1 MNLLGEVEDNNA
13 ESRLTINK
21 RFAQQYESRERTKE
35 LARAKE
41 LLAEAEDDEES
52 DSESEDDDGELVSAE
67 MDIQIVKT
75 INMIRKKDPKIYDKE
90 AMWFNKQI
98 EDDDADDDDD
108 SDDGNKS
115 KSKPKSKKAYKDVL
129 REQLLEHG
137 ADLEEGNDGGSKR
150 IMDPKDR
157 KTLAYDAEQEEIRR
171 NFLKS
176 MNGDD
181 EDDDDDD
188 VLQLKPKSD
197 VDRARDEAELKAAL
211 DEMQALGT
219 KEKKEETEKRD
230 AFLLEYI
237 SQQKWKS
244 DQFKGVGS
252 FGKDDEND
260 DDNESYE
267 EEENEL
273 DNVDLFESKYNFRFE
288 ELQGRAHNENDGD
301 ERNEGLRAVQVTGH
315 ARNVD
320 NSVRRI
326 DEKRKTQREDRKER
340 KDKERRQKEQE
351 LRRLKNLKKQELQSR
366 LAQISAIGGLKD
378 GMEIDESLLE
388 EDWDPV
394 KYEAMMQAQFGSDYY
409 GQEDDDEAFV
419 GNPETGLFYH
429 IFNRQHQH
437 TLSHHTL
444 LTHPNATRTSMRYC
458 DTGEVDLDDLGGDY
472 DVDEDE
478 EAYHRGDDDENQDD
492 DDDEKAVSTTKKN
505 KKKDKA
511 SKSKGA
517 SALPADAA
525 RSGMMDEL
533 YQLDYEDIVAGMP
546 TRFKYRQV
554 EKEDFGLTAEE
565 ILLADD
571 TELNQF
577 VSLKKIAAYREQS
590 KGR

>member
-1 MNLLGEVEDNNA
+1 MNLLDEEEDNNA

-21 RFAQQYESRERTKE
+21 RFAQTYEIRERTKE
-35 LARAKE
+35 LARNKE

-98 EDDDADDDDD
+98 EEGDDDDDDDDD
-108 SDDGNKS
+108 SEDDGNKS
-115 KSKPKSKKAYKDVL
+115 KSKSKPKSKSKKAYKDVL

-171 NFLKS
+171 NFLKT
-176 MNGDD
+176 MNDD
-181 EDDDDDD
+181 EDDEEDD

-197 VDRARDEAELKAAL
+197 ADRARDEAELKAAL

-219 KEKKEETEKRD
+219 KEKKVETEKRD

-244 DQFKGVGS
+244 DQFKDVGN
-252 FGKDDEND
+252 FGKGDHDDDND

-288 ELQGRAHNENDGD
+288 ELQGRPHNENDGD

-320 NSVRRI
+320 NSVRRV
-326 DEKRKTQREDRKER
+326 DDKRKNQREDRKER
-340 KDKERRQKEQE
+340 KEKERRQKEQE

-366 LAQISAIGGLKD
+366 LAKISAIGGLKDD

-419 GNPETGLFYH
+419 GNPETGLFRQRNSP
-429 IFNRQHQH
+429 FNISYQRS
-437 TLSHHTL
+437 LSMHPSNTNSHSIPPINTISQYPL
-444 LTHPNATRTSMRYC
+444 LTHTLTQYIQSILTL
-458 DTGEVDLDDLGGDY
+458 DTPY
-472 DVDEDE
+472 
-478 EAYHRGDDDENQDD
+478 
-492 DDDEKAVSTTKKN
+492 
-505 KKKDKA
+505 
-511 SKSKGA
+511 
-517 SALPADAA
+517 
-525 RSGMMDEL
+525 
-533 YQLDYEDIVAGMP
+533 
-546 TRFKYRQV
+546 
-554 EKEDFGLTAEE
+554 
-565 ILLADD
+565 
-571 TELNQF
+571 
-577 VSLKKIAAYREQS
+577 
-590 KGR
+590 